1 MANTATPMTAGVVS
15 IAREDPR
22 QSDVVALI
30 EALDRY
36 QAALYP
42 PESNH
47 FLDFAALAAA
57 DIRFFVA
64 RREGKVVGC
73 GALRVVAGEYGELK
87 RMYVAPEARGDGVG
101 RRLLAT
107 LEAAARSEGLA
118 RLTLETGIAQPE
130 ALGLYRSAGFV
141 EGTPFG
147 EYRADPLSLFLY
159 KRLA

>member
-1 MANTATPMTAGVVS
+1 MRMRVEVS

-22 QSDVVALI
+22 QRDVVALI
-30 EALDRY
+30 DALDRY

-47 FLDFAALAAA
+47 FLDVAALAAA

-64 RREGKVVGC
+64 RSSGKVVGC
-73 GALRVVAGEYGELK
+73 GALRVVTGKYGELK

-101 RRLLAT
+101 RRLLDM
-107 LEAAARSEGLA
+107 LEAAARAEGLPQLA
-118 RLTLETGIAQPE
+118 LETGIAQPE

-141 EGTPFG
+141 EGPPFG
-147 EYRADPLSLFLY
+147 GYQPDSLSLFLY